1 LAAALQQYERARQ
14 ADSSLAGIADQS
26 SQRVRARMKT
36 ESADA
41 LKRAKQL
48 DALNRVAEAITQY
61 ERAYRSLAD
70 EDPEKK
76 MVKDRLDV
84 LRARR
89 R

>member
-1 LAAALQQYERARQ
+1 
-14 ADSSLAGIADQS
+14 
-26 SQRVRARMKT
+26 MKT